1 MTARVKK
8 TMKKELK
15 EFRETFTKTMQ
26 EYDIRL
32 LEYIILE
39 ERNKKQRKDKK

>member
-1 MTARVKK
+1 MTVRVKK

-15 EFRETFTKTMQ
+15 EFKEAFAKTMK

-39 ERNKKQRKDKK
+39 ERNKKTKKG

>member
-1 MTARVKK
+1 MTTRVKK
-8 TMKKELK
+8 TIKNELK
-15 EFRETFTKTMQ
+15 EFRETSTKTMQ

-39 ERNKKQRKDKK
+39 EKNRKTKKG